1 MVKTLENKI
10 VKQLLD
16 PTNMKIVMYLMNN
29 EYATKKDL
37 EEIVSDISQA
47 SLYRHL
53 KSLVKNEILEI
64 HSKEQKR
71 GAYEKTY
78 ILKYNPNDRLA
89 EVVKKGNPKEIY
101 EIFYTFI
108 MAQLIDFDNYLK
120 NENFDLKEDRVGFRS
135 FPLTLN
141 NTEFDKMNK
150 DIIEIL
156 KKYMDINPKKNSRLR
171 KFSITTLPIDE
182 EN

>member
-1 MVKTLENKI
+1 MENKI
-10 VKQLLD
+10 VKELLD

-71 GAYEKTY
+71 GTYEKTY
-78 ILKYNPNDRLA
+78 VLKYNPNDKLS
-89 EVVKKGNPKEIY
+89 EVVDKGNSKEIY

-108 MAQLIDFDNYLK
+108 MAQLIDFENYLSI
-120 NENFDLKEDRVGFRS
+120 ENFNLEDDRVGFRS
-135 FPLTLN
+135 FPLTLTN
-141 NTEFDKMNK
+141 KESDEMNK
-150 DIIEIL
+150 EIAKIL
-156 KKYMDINPKKNSRLR
+156 KKYMDIKSKENSRLR
-171 KFSITTLPIDE
+171 KFSITSMPINE

>member
-78 ILKYNPNDRLA
+78 VLKYNPNDKLR
-89 EVVKKGNPKEIY
+89 EVVEKGDPKEIY

-108 MAQLIDFDNYLK
+108 MAQLIDFENYL
-120 NENFDLKEDRVGFRS
+120 NRENFNLKEDKVGFRS
-135 FPLTLN
+135 FPLALTDKESDELN
-141 NTEFDKMNK
+141 KEIVK
-150 DIIEIL
+150 IL
-156 KKYMDINPKKNSRLR
+156 KKYINIKPKKNSRLR
-171 KFSITTLPIDE
+171 KLSITSM
-182 EN
+182 

>member
-1 MVKTLENKI
+1 MVKE
-10 VKQLLD
+10 LLD

-29 EYATKKDL
+29 KHATKKDL

-78 ILKYNPNDRLA
+78 VLKYNPNDKLR
-89 EVVKKGNPKEIY
+89 EVVEKGDPKEIY

-108 MAQLIDFDNYLK
+108 MAQLIDFENYL
-120 NENFDLKEDRVGFRS
+120 NRENFNLKKDRVGFRS
-135 FPLTLN
+135 FPLILTN
-141 NTEFDKMNK
+141 DEADKMNK
-150 DIIEIL
+150 EIAEIL
-156 KKYMDINPKKNSRLR
+156 NKYTNTNPKKNSRLR
-171 KFSITTLPIDE
+171 KFSITSMPIQE

>member
-1 MVKTLENKI
+1 MVKE
-10 VKQLLD
+10 LLD

-37 EEIVSDISQA
+37 EKVVRDISQA
-47 SLYRHL
+47 SLYRRL
-53 KSLVKNEILEI
+53 KSLVKNQILEI
-64 HSKEQKR
+64 YSKEQKR
-71 GAYEKTY
+71 GTYEKTY
-78 ILKYNPNDRLA
+78 TLKYNPNDRLGK
-89 EVVKKGNPKEIY
+89 VVENGNPKEIY

-120 NENFDLKEDRVGFRS
+120 KEKFNLKEDRVGFRS
-135 FPLTLN
+135 FPLTL
-141 NTEFDKMNK
+141 TDIECDEMNK
-150 DIIEIL
+150 EIATIL

-171 KFSITTLPIDE
+171 KLSITSLPIEE